1 MLEKHWFIFRGD
13 HHLGPFSF
21 QEILDKLKLDQID
34 DNELTWVEGH
44 PDWLPLKDQP
54 AIIEALQGETN
65 QKVSEQREIERQQLL
80 REQQEQEKRIAE
92 QARLEEK
99 KRLELQRQLELQRKK
114 EEEQKRQLEL
124 ERQREQERKAEEEP
138 PPLPPLP
145 IDDPYNEDHQ
155 DEGEAEAEDS
165 GMTEAFMKAADQEH
179 ERENLE
185 VVTFLTKEV
194 HHQEDIPDIPDIPP
208 SGDNRE
214 DQEYGYDEEAEEDDT
229 GEFKIA
235 PQEDSSHQDSDFPED
250 SGPIGAKFYVA
261 LLLSF
266 VGLSLVAYLVFQTTT
281 GQRRLYNVA
290 GRDKDALY
298 NVMNRP
304 FRGVPIHR
312 LRPTK
317 DLNSLWFATN
327 FPDEAILYMTLR
339 SIAGRSLGQ
348 GEVEV
353 QGVARLQGG
362 AALFDQLEVLK
373 GEGLLV
379 GEYEYEIK
387 GVRVG
392 LKGKLSAALGEKSI
406 LNQVKFLRSQDQ
418 EFELQGTLLLSPY
431 GSDEFSKR
439 LKEQKV
445 FVEKSVIRPLKDH
458 KQRYQTFLG
467 LLERLSNLYQSVMR
481 RITKG
486 KSIQMFEDRYNEEVG
501 PFLRDLIID
510 SNRLYL
516 SLVNLRPE
524 QSKVYEELMNY
535 GKDIGYVA
543 AEMVTK
549 TRKVKRL
556 NKEKTDYLIDYFYK
570 EVTKLREKGQRQMK
584 KIDLKLAP
592 YLEAT
597 QVKE

>member
-34 DNELTWVEGH
+34 DNELTWCEGH

-54 AIIEALQGETN
+54 AIIEALQGERN
-65 QKVSEQREIERQQLL
+65 DQEKQQQEIERQQLL
-80 REQQEQEKRIAE
+80 REQQVQERRIAKEARLEAEKKKEQERLQRQAEAKRIA
-92 QARLEEK
+92 
-99 KRLELQRQLELQRKK
+99 QLEAQRAAK
-114 EEEQKRQLEL
+114 
-124 ERQREQERKAEEEP
+124 QEDLP

-145 IDDPYNEDHQ
+145 IEETEEPPPFAAAQTTQHSSG
-155 DEGEAEAEDS
+155 DET
-165 GMTEAFMKAADQEH
+165 GMTEVLMKAAQEEN

-194 HHQEDIPDIPDIPP
+194 QHGEGIPDTPELED
-208 SGDNRE
+208 DNVN
-214 DQEYGYDEEAEEDDT
+214 DAYDDDDT
-229 GEFKIA
+229 GEFKVA
-235 PQEDSSHQDSDFPED
+235 RDEDGQGGEVLYQEGAGEDFSE
-250 SGPIGAKFYVA
+250 GPGPVGVKFYTA

-266 VGLSLVAYLVFQTTT
+266 VGLALVFYLVFQTTT
-281 GQRRLYNVA
+281 GQRRLYNVV

-327 FPDEAILYMTLR
+327 FPDEAILYMTLK
-339 SIAGRSLGQ
+339 SIRGRSLGE

-373 GEGLLV
+373 GEGLHV
-379 GEYEYEIK
+379 GEYEYEVK

-392 LKGKLSAALGEKSI
+392 LKGKLSAALGEKNFLSQI
-406 LNQVKFLRSQDQ
+406 KFLRSKDQ
-418 EFELQGTLLLSPY
+418 EFELKGTLLLSPY
-431 GSDEFSKR
+431 GSEEFSKR

-445 FVEKSVIRPLKDH
+445 FVEKSMIRPLRDH

-467 LLERLSNLYQSVMR
+467 LLERLSNLYQSIMR

-510 SNRLYL
+510 CNRLYL

-524 QSKVYEELMNY
+524 QSKAYEELMNY
-535 GKDIGYVA
+535 GKDIGFVA

-549 TRKVKRL
+549 TRKIKSL
-556 NKEKTDYLIDYFYK
+556 SKEKTDDLIDYFYK
-570 EVTKLREKGQRQMK
+570 EVTKLREKGQKEIR

-597 QVKE
+597 QEKDND